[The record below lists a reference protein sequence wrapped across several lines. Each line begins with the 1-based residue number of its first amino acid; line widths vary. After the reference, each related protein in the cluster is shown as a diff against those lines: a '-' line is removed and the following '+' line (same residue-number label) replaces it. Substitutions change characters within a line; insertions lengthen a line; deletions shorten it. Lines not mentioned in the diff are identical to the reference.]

1 MKKNAFNAGAMPSA
15 PVVRCRGFAGQR
27 RLIALA
33 VCAVLGVAG
42 CSMPLG
48 SDGAGAT
55 GGNGGTPGRAASA
68 TSSAAHP
75 QTGGIPAVPLPTS
88 GRITLNDAVRY
99 GIDRNFKIRAT
110 AQNIRSTTAGIQNAR
125 AEFDPTFFASTRT
138 ATSDGNSWSNLQS
151 SGGVKTKLP
160 TGTDVQIEVGEVATQ
175 TGSFRNDY
183 INGTS
188 TSSSLTVKQQLLR
201 GADPRVNR
209 TGIRIAELL
218 RDQAQAT
225 RGAEILEM
233 LRASESGYYAA
244 ATASLAEKIYRESLR
259 RGESVL
265 DDAKARHVA
274 GAASKLEVLEA
285 EVLVS
290 SARERYLAAGKLL
303 ADRVDEL
310 WLTVGSPQSVS
321 AVGLAFEPISSSVLP
336 ASNPEPAA
344 AIQRALTNAP
354 TAVLLVNEI
363 ERRQVELKRA
373 RNNLLPRVEVEFSA
387 ASTQKEVG
395 SSSKG
400 WEGVALARVSLPW
413 TFRAERAQ
421 LEQAKAELERSK
433 ITREEAEEH
442 LRQRIRELCR
452 AIAFGRQQLTA
463 ARQSQNASQQKWE
476 EQIHRHKEGLVSV
489 RELREAE
496 EDLRVSEIRVLEVRL
511 LLLGA
516 WATLGQLDGSI
527 AQRHNLPL

>member
-1 MKKNAFNAGAMPSA
+1 MKKNAFNAGAAPLS
-15 PVVRCRGFAGQR
+15 PVVPCLGPVGKR
-27 RLIALA
+27 RLISLA
-33 VCAVLGVAG
+33 AFAVLGVAG
-42 CSMPLG
+42 CSIPFG

-55 GGNGGTPGRAASA
+55 GGNGGTPGRAAS
-68 TSSAAHP
+68 TSADMART

-99 GIDRNFKIRAT
+99 GIDRNFKIRAA
-110 AQNIRSTTAGIQNAR
+110 AQNIRATGAGIQNAR

-160 TGTDVQIEVGEVATQ
+160 TGTEVQLEVGEVATQ

-244 ATASLAEKIYRESLR
+244 AIASQARKIYQSSLQR
-259 RGESVL
+259 SESVL
-265 DDAKARHVA
+265 GDAKTRHAA
-274 GAASKLEVLEA
+274 GASSKLDVLEA

-310 WLTVGSPQSVS
+310 WFAVGSPQSAS
-321 AVGLAFEPISSSVLP
+321 AQGLDFEPVSNSVLP
-336 ASNPEPAA
+336 SANPEPAP

-363 ERRQVELKRA
+363 ERREVELKRA
-373 RNNLLPRVEVEFSA
+373 RNNLLPRVEAEFSA
-387 ASTQKEVG
+387 ASKQKDS

-421 LEQAKAELERSK
+421 FEQAKAELERSK
-433 ITREEAEEH
+433 VTREEAEER

-452 AIAFGRQQLTA
+452 GIAFGRQQLTA

-476 EQIHRHKEGLVSV
+476 EQMHRHKEGLVSV

>member
-1 MKKNAFNAGAMPSA
+1 
-15 PVVRCRGFAGQR
+15 
-27 RLIALA
+27 LIAA
-33 VCAVLGVAG
+33 AFLGVAG
-42 CSMPLG
+42 CSTPGG
-48 SDGAGAT
+48 SDGTAGT
-55 GGNGGTPGRAASA
+55 GGNGARSDRL
-68 TSSAAHP
+68 SAAHP
-75 QTGGIPAVPLPTS
+75 ETGGIPAVPLPTS
-88 GRITLNDAVRY
+88 GRITLNDCVRY
-99 GIDRNFKIRAT
+99 GIDRNFKIRAAT
-110 AQNIRSTTAGIQNAR
+110 QGIRSTTAGIQNAR
-125 AEFDPTFFASTRT
+125 AEFDPSFFGSTRT
-138 ATSDGNSWSNLQS
+138 DTSDGSRWTNPQT
-151 SGGVKTKLP
+151 SGGVKTKLA
-160 TGTDVQIEVGEVATQ
+160 TGTEVQFEAGQVATQ
-175 TGSFRNDY
+175 TGDFRNDY
-183 INGTS
+183 INS
-188 TSSSLTVKQQLLR
+188 TSSEYALTVRQQLLR
-201 GADPRVNR
+201 GLDPRVNR
-209 TGIRIAELL
+209 SGIRIAELL

-244 ATASLAEKIYRESLR
+244 AIASLSEAIYRASLR
-259 RGESVL
+259 RSESVL
-265 DDAKARHVA
+265 GDAKARHAA

-310 WLTVGSPQSVS
+310 LLTVGSPQNVS
-321 AVGLAFEPISSSVLP
+321 AASLVFEPISNSTLP
-336 ASNPEPAA
+336 SANPEPAA
-344 AIQRALTNAP
+344 AIQRALNNAP

-363 ERRQVELKRA
+363 ERREIELKRA
-373 RNNLLPRVEVEFSA
+373 RNNLLPRLEVEFSA
-387 ASTQKEVG
+387 ASKQNDS

-400 WEGVALARVSLPW
+400 WEGVALTRVTLPW

-433 ITREEAEEH
+433 VAREEAEER
-442 LRQRIRELCR
+442 LRQRIKELCR

-463 ARQSQNASQQKWE
+463 ARQSQNASNQKWQ
-476 EQIHRHKEGLVSV
+476 EQIQRHKEGLVSV

-511 LLLGA
+511 ILLGA

>member
-1 MKKNAFNAGAMPSA
+1 MKNNASNASTFPRESGTPFFGVLGKRHFI
-15 PVVRCRGFAGQR
+15 PVV
-27 RLIALA
+27 ALA
-33 VCAVLGVAG
+33 VLAAAG
-42 CSMPLG
+42 CSG
-48 SDGAGAT
+48 SFRHDSTDTPAGS
-55 GGNGGTPGRAASA
+55 GGTPGRRSSNARA
-68 TSSAAHP
+68 TGRAEA
-75 QTGGIPAVPLPTS
+75 GGTPAVPLPSS
-88 GRITLNDAVRY
+88 GRITLNDCVRY
-99 GIDRNFKIRAT
+99 GVERNFKIRAATQT
-110 AQNIRSTTAGIQNAR
+110 ARGTAAGIQNAR

-138 ATSDGNSWSNLQS
+138 ATGDGNSWSNLQS

-160 TGTDVQIEVGEVATQ
+160 TGTEVQLEVGEVATQ

-244 ATASLAEKIYRESLR
+244 AIASQARKIYQSSLQR
-259 RGESVL
+259 SESVL
-265 DDAKARHVA
+265 GDAKTRHAA
-274 GAASKLEVLEA
+274 GASSKLDVLEA

-310 WLTVGSPQSVS
+310 WFAVGSPQSAS
-321 AVGLAFEPISSSVLP
+321 AQGLDFEPVSNSVLP
-336 ASNPEPAA
+336 SANPEPAP

-363 ERRQVELKRA
+363 ERREVELKRA
-373 RNNLLPRVEVEFSA
+373 RNNLLPRVEAEFSA
-387 ASTQKEVG
+387 ASKQKDS

-421 LEQAKAELERSK
+421 FEQAKAELERSK
-433 ITREEAEEH
+433 VTREEAEER

-452 AIAFGRQQLTA
+452 GIAFGRQQLTA

-476 EQIHRHKEGLVSV
+476 EQMHRHKEGLVSV